1 MDPDKLND
9 EELNLLTDEERAGL
23 EDDDEGDEGDEG
35 QDDGDDAGDDG
46 DDAGDEGEGE
56 EGDDAGDAGEGDKG
70 TDAGDAGDDAGAGAG
85 DEGRD
90 DGDDDDDDDDTPSPR
105 PNAERVDAADIN
117 SKIADIGTKRA
128 ALEKQLDDGE
138 ITGKEFA
145 TQLDKLNDEKADLSG
160 KLTRQAEQDKA
171 VEEAWYGDVRKF
183 LAKNPEVN
191 ANQSRL
197 ASFDSVVRRV
207 NGDPEN
213 ASLSNRQQL
222 KKAHAIWQEEMGIKP
237 AAKAEPAPKTDTGK
251 EGEKP
256 GKPKPK
262 AKPALPPTLHNLPA
276 SDIEVGDDGKY
287 SYLDSLLEKGM
298 TIEYEDALAKLP
310 EAEQQDYLSRA

>member
-23 EDDDEGDEGDEG
+23 EDNDEGDEGDDG
-35 QDDGDDAGDDG
+35 QDDGDDAGDDD

-56 EGDDAGDAGEGDKG
+56 EGDQGAGDN
-70 TDAGDAGDDAGAGAG
+70 GDDAGAGAE

-105 PNAERVDAADIN
+105 PSAERVDAADIN
-117 SKIADIGTKRA
+117 SKIADLGTKRA

-145 TQLDKLNDEKADLSG
+145 AQLDKLNDEKADLSG

-237 AAKAEPAPKTDTGK
+237 AAKADPAPKPDTGK
-251 EGEKP
+251 EGDKP
-256 GKPKPK
+256 AKPKPK

-276 SDIEVGDDGKY
+276 ADIEVGDDGKY

>member
-9 EELNLLTDEERAGL
+9 EELNLLTEEERAGL

-35 QDDGDDAGDDG
+35 QDDGDDAGD
-46 DDAGDEGEGE
+46 
-56 EGDDAGDAGEGDKG
+56 AGEGDKG
-70 TDAGDAGDDAGAGAG
+70 ADAGDAGDHAGAGAG

-105 PNAERVDAADIN
+105 PSAERVDAADIN
-117 SKIADIGTKRA
+117 SKIADLGTKRA

-237 AAKAEPAPKTDTGK
+237 AAKAEPAPKADTGK
-251 EGEKP
+251 EGDKP
-256 GKPKPK
+256 AKPKPK

-276 SDIEVGDDGKY
+276 ADIEVGDDGKY